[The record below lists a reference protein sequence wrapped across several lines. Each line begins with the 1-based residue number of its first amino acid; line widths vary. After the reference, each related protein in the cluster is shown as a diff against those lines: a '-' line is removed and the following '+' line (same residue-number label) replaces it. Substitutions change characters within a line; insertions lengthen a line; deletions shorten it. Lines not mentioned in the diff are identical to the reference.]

1 MGKGSPHSRDIACI
15 VLDAEFHISLYSLV
29 LRVLL
34 SAGVVLMSAILLIHG
49 MKEMLDTQL
58 YVYIVDE
65 LIKYCIR

>member
-1 MGKGSPHSRDIACI
+1 M
-15 VLDAEFHISLYSLV
+15 LDAEFHISLYSLV